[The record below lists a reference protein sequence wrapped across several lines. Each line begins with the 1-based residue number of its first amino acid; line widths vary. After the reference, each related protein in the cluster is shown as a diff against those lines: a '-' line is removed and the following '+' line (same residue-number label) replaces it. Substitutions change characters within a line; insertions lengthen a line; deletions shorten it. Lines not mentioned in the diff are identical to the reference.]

1 MASEQVL
8 LSAYISVTETALYSI
23 TLLLPSPHTLSKFSL
38 AVFVADNK
46 LLKLSTIIVE
56 GTSVPALGA
65 YPA

>member
-1 MASEQVL
+1 MASEQVS
-8 LSAYISVTETALYSI
+8 LSACMSVTETVLYSI

-38 AVFVADNK
+38 AVFVVANK

-65 YPA
+65 DPA